1 MAGRKRT
8 IAPPVL
14 GSLVRNGRSVMPIER
29 FMVPGELEPVSH
41 YCHVVRAGDFIYLSG
56 MVGMKADGTIPPDTV
71 RQFEI
76 ALKSIDTCL
85 RHAGGRPDQV
95 VKVLVFMTDITE
107 RASINP
113 TRQRYFGNHKPPSAL
128 VEVKALVDPRMK
140 VEIEAVAYVGDYS
153 SSSRGGQAPAGGV
166 FLRWGTR

>member
-1 MAGRKRT
+1 
-8 IAPPVL
+8 
-14 GSLVRNGRSVMPIER
+14 MPIER

-71 RQFEI
+71 SQFEI

-95 VKVLVFMTDITE
+95 VKVLVFMTDSAGRFVTE
-107 RASINP
+107 KGPLLQAILLFTLLSAVSGAALYGELRI
-113 TRQRYFGNHKPPSAL
+113 RHWRFGAMAAMVAML
-128 VEVKALVDPRMK
+128 GVTVWTYWPR
-140 VEIEAVAYVGDYS
+140 G
-153 SSSRGGQAPAGGV
+153 
-166 FLRWGTR
+166 

>member
-1 MAGRKRT
+1 M
-8 IAPPVL
+8 
-14 GSLVRNGRSVMPIER
+14 SIER

-41 YCHVVRAGDFIYLSG
+41 YCHVVKAGDFIYLSG

-71 RQFEI
+71 NQFEI

-85 RHAGGRPDQV
+85 RQAGGRADQV
-95 VKVLVFMTDITE
+95 VKVLVFMTDVTE

-113 TRQRYFGNHKPPSAL
+113 IRQRYFGEHKPASTL

-140 VEIEAVAYVGDYS
+140 VEIEAVAYVG
-153 SSSRGGQAPAGGV
+153 A
-166 FLRWGTR
+166 